1 MRTLFS
7 GGTLVGPAGT
17 LQADLLVDGERIA
30 AIGADLPR
38 ADAHLVDAAGRYLLP
53 GGIDVHTHLDMPLD
67 DIASTDDFRTGHVAA
82 AFGGTTSHIDFVI
95 QSRGGSLRQALD
107 AWHAR
112 AEGKACIDYGFHMT
126 IADPRPDV
134 LDEIAHLPE
143 WGITTVKVLM
153 AYKGR
158 LQLDDVQL
166 LAVMRRA
173 AEHGLLTMVHCENGD
188 VIDVLVREAVA
199 AGHREPK
206 YHPLT
211 RPAALEGEA
220 TARAIAIASVAG
232 APLYVVHLTCEAA
245 LDQVRT
251 AQRRGRQV
259 WAETCIQY
267 LFFTAADLDRP
278 DFEGAKFVCSPPFR
292 TPQDQAALWEGLRDG
307 ALAVVSTDHCPFNFA
322 GEKQRGRHDFTKIP
336 NGVPAIEDR
345 LLMLHHAG
353 VNGGRIPL
361 SRFVEL
367 TATNPARLFG
377 LYPRKGILEVGSDGD
392 IVLWDPRARR
402 TITAGTHHMRVDY
415 NLFEGTTVTGAP
427 AGVWVRGTQVVD
439 GERFTGRAGA
449 GQFLR
454 RAPFMS

>member
-7 GGTLVGPAGT
+7 GGTLVGPEGT

-30 AIGADLPR
+30 AIGRDLPR
-38 ADAHLVDAAGRYLLP
+38 GDVRVIDAAGRYLLP

-95 QSRGGSLRQALD
+95 QSKDGSLRQALD
-107 AWHAR
+107 AWHAL
-112 AEGKACIDYGFHMT
+112 AQGKACIDYGFHMT

-158 LQLDDVQL
+158 LQLDDAQL

-188 VIDVLVREAVA
+188 VIDVLEREAVA

-206 YHPLT
+206 YHAMA
-211 RPAALEGEA
+211 RPPELEGEA
-220 TARAIAIASVAG
+220 TGRAIAIASVAG

-245 LDQVRT
+245 LDQVRA
-251 AQRRGRQV
+251 AQRRGRHV

-278 DFEGAKFVCSPPFR
+278 DFEGAKVVCSPPFR

-322 GEKQRGRHDFTKIP
+322 REKQRGRHDFTKIP

-427 AGVWVRGTQVVD
+427 AGGWVRGTQVVD

-454 RAPFMS
+454 RAAFTS